1 MVASNVF
8 CQNLEE
14 ASFQDII
21 SSLYALQIIWSERC
35 WCLNCKKLVTQQSLM
50 CKLKI
55 SFFLSYCQ
63 LQCKALKTK
72 IYTFSD
78 LKLVACNCNDHMK
91 KFFRY
96 FGFRRLENQ
105 ITLFT
110 VPCGHLDLNLT
121 SVWEQ
126 KLFTGFFKGETVMIM
141 NTRTR

>member
-1 MVASNVF
+1 MSKFGRSVF
-8 CQNLEE
+8 PRHHIKSLCFTDNMIWALLVLE
-14 ASFQDII
+14 
-21 SSLYALQIIWSERC
+21 LQKACYTTKSYVQVKNI
-35 WCLNCKKLVTQQSLM
+35 
-50 CKLKI
+50 
-55 SFFLSYCQ
+55 FFLSYCQ

-91 KFFRY
+91 KFLRY

-110 VPCGHLDLNLT
+110 VPRGHLNLT

-126 KLFTGFFKGETVMIM
+126 KLFTGFSKGETVMIM
-141 NTRTR
+141 NTRSR